1 MQLFYQPQLSENDTT
16 IVFGKGESRHL
27 GKVLRKKENDVL
39 HVTNGNGLVFK
50 ARVLGTAP
58 KKFTAQ
64 VILVEKKPPRPYYLH
79 LAVAP
84 TKLNDRYEWF
94 LEKATE
100 VGIHAITP
108 ITCHHSERTTVKT
121 ERYEKIIQSAMKQ
134 SLQAYLPKLNPP
146 MPLKDFFNI
155 KHVED
160 QTYIAHC
167 GPTEKKPLKA
177 QLRPNG
183 AVLVL
188 VGPEGGFSP
197 TEIETAVA
205 HNFTPVSLG
214 STRLRTETA
223 AVVACHSV
231 AFVNGV

>member
-64 VILVEKKPPRPYYLH
+64 VILVEKKPPRP
-79 LAVAP
+79 
-84 TKLNDRYEWF
+84 EWF